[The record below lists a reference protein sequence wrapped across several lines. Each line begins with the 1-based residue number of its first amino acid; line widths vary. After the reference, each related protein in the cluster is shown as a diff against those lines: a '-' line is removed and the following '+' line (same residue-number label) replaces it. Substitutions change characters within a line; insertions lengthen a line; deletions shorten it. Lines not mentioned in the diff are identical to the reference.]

1 MSPVTTHRAGGT
13 PEAAAEANRFRER
26 ALSNRRRSWRRVL
39 TWLAA
44 VGLVV
49 LVAWAVGWS
58 ALLGVDDVEVS
69 GVTGA
74 DQAAVAELVRVPTGT
89 PLARVDTD
97 AVADRV
103 RTRITVA
110 EVSVRRSWPGTLS
123 VDVVPRTAALVVKN
137 PQGRLEVVDPE
148 GISFAVVRTAPKGVP
163 VATAT
168 GPKGMT
174 PEALQSSLA
183 LLDALPA
190 DVSRRVTAL
199 TVSSAD
205 LVTFSLGSRTV
216 VWGSGEESV
225 RKVEI
230 MRALL
235 RTKAKVIDV
244 SAPDTPVTR

>member
-1 MSPVTTHRAGGT
+1 VSLGTARRGPGGRD
-13 PEAAAEANRFRER
+13 AAAEANRFRER
-26 ALSNRRRSWRRVL
+26 ALSHRRRSWRRWL
-39 TWLAA
+39 AWLAA
-44 VGLVV
+44 AGLVA
-49 LVAWAVGWS
+49 LVVWVVGWS
-58 ALLGVDDVEVS
+58 SLLGVDDVEVS
-69 GVTGA
+69 GATGA
-74 DQAAVAELVRVPTGT
+74 EAKAVAALVQVPVGT

-110 EVSVRRSWPGTLS
+110 EVSVRRSWPGTLR

-148 GISFAVVRTAPKGVP
+148 GVSFAVVRTAPKGVP

-168 GPKGMT
+168 GATGMT
-174 PEALQSSLA
+174 PAALQSCLA

-190 DVSRRVTAL
+190 GLAADVTSL

-205 LVTFSLGSRTV
+205 LVTFTLGARTV

-230 MRALL
+230 LQALL
-235 RTKAKVIDV
+235 RTKAKVVDV